1 MQDPFNFGGAFRGVS
16 TVCGEGRAHG
26 LLLRCVLAPG
36 GLASHQERV
45 QREAGERICAPGG
58 QVRPV
63 SEGLLTIRSL
73 SSCCFFLDVLIL
85 EAVSL
90 LGLVASW
97 NLEPLPADN
106 IPAATGIP
114 QALGSNTWR
123 RRVPD
128 TGNPPPPTART
139 MSLSLPAP
147 GATCPQEPDVQEP
160 RCPLS
165 DVQRGPLSASHVWG
179 VPSRNLPALSR
190 RRLWEQTRL
199 VLAPRAEGSGRDRPG
214 ERVNS

>member
-1 MQDPFNFGGAFRGVS
+1 MS
-16 TVCGEGRAHG
+16 
-26 LLLRCVLAPG
+26 
-36 GLASHQERV
+36 
-45 QREAGERICAPGG
+45 
-58 QVRPV
+58 PV
-63 SEGLLTIRSL
+63 SEGLLTIPSL

-90 LGLVASW
+90 LGSVASW

-128 TGNPPPPTART
+128 TRNHPPLPEQCLCPSQHQGPPALR
-139 MSLSLPAP
+139 SLMFRNLVA
-147 GATCPQEPDVQEP
+147 
-160 RCPLS
+160 PLS

-179 VPSRNLPALSR
+179 VDPGTPLP
-190 RRLWEQTRL
+190 
-199 VLAPRAEGSGRDRPG
+199 
-214 ERVNS
+214 